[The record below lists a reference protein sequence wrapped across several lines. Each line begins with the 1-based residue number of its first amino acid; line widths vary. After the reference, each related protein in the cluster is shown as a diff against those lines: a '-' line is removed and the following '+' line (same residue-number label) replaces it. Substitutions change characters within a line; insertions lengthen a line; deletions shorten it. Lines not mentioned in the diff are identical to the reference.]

1 MSDLNTGKAKTQSQ
15 EEKKELC
22 NSNILDTNQ
31 KNTFKAMS
39 DFFCNIYP

>member
-31 KNTFKAMS
+31 KKHL
-39 DFFCNIYP
+39 